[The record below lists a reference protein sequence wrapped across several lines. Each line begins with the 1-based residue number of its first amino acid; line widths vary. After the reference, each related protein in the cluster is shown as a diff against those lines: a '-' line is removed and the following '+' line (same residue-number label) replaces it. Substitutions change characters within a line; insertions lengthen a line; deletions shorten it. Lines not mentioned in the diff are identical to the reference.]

1 MKILSSP
8 QIKDLDKYT
17 IDNEPISSLDL
28 MERAARK
35 MVETFINDYQS
46 TSWHKYIFCGPGN
59 NGGDGLA
66 IARMLSED
74 GHLVKVYLIPGERS
88 ADCQTNL
95 ERLVNSGKVDI
106 ETLQDIR
113 QLPEFNSTDV
123 IIDAIYGSG
132 LNKVLNGLTEQLIIK
147 LNQSKGI
154 KISIDIP
161 SGLFAD
167 HHTEGLAFEADR
179 VYTFQLPK
187 LAFLLP
193 ENSRYVKR
201 FKVLDIRLSA
211 DFINQI
217 HSNHFF
223 LEKKDVQVLFHP
235 RQKFDHKGTFGHA
248 LIIAGSY
255 GKMGA
260 AILSAKAALKSGCGL
275 VSAHI
280 PSCGYSA
287 FQSAFPEAMCST
299 DSYEFSWSKAIK
311 HADGFDAVGIGP
323 GIGTESHTLSALA
336 KTLKHLK
343 KPVILD
349 ADAINLLAKHPDIW
363 KYIPENSILT
373 PHPGEFK
380 RLVGDWKN
388 DFDRLE
394 KQKKLSITKKIIIIL
409 KGAHSSISDPE
420 GNIYFNST
428 GNSGMATAG
437 SGDVLTGILTG
448 LLAQGYGSLP
458 TALLA
463 VYLHGLAGN
472 YALDEQSKES
482 LIASDIIDNL
492 GKAFKF
498 IRL

>member
-1 MKILSSP
+1 MKILSSL
-8 QIKDLDKYT
+8 QIKAADKYT
-17 IDNEPISSLDL
+17 IKNESISSLDL
-28 MERAARK
+28 MERAAHK
-35 MVETFINDYQS
+35 VVETFINDYQS
-46 TSWHKYIFCGPGN
+46 TSWVKHIFCGPGN

-74 GHLVKVYLIPGERS
+74 GHPVKVYLIPGERS
-88 ADCQTNL
+88 EDCQANL
-95 ERLVNSGKVDI
+95 ERLMNGGKVAI
-106 ETLQDIR
+106 ETLQDIDL
-113 QLPEFNSTDV
+113 LPEFISTDV
-123 IIDAIYGSG
+123 LIDAIFGSG
-132 LNKVLNGLTEQLIIK
+132 LNKSLNGLCEELIIR

-167 HHTEGLAFEADR
+167 HHTEGIAFEADR

-201 FKVLDIRLSA
+201 FKVLDIRLSTE
-211 DFINQI
+211 FIDQV
-217 HSNHFF
+217 HTNHFF
-223 LEKKDVQVLFHP
+223 IEKKDVQDIFNP
-235 RQKFDHKGTFGHA
+235 RQKFVHKGTFGHA

-260 AILSAKAALKSGCGL
+260 AILSAKAALRAGCGL
-275 VSAHI
+275 VTAHI

-299 DSYEFSWSKAIK
+299 DSYEFSWSKALK
-311 HADGFDAVGIGP
+311 HADDFDAVGIGP
-323 GIGTESHTLSALA
+323 GIGNENHTLSALA

-363 KYIPENSILT
+363 NYIPENSILT

-380 RLVGDWKN
+380 RLLGDWKD

-394 KQKKLSITKKIIIIL
+394 KQKRLSISRKVTVIL
-409 KGAHSSISDPE
+409 KGAHTSISDPM

-448 LLAQGYGSLP
+448 LLAQGYGSLQA
-458 TALLA
+458 ALLG

-472 YALDEQSKES
+472 HALDGQSKES
-482 LIASDIIDNL
+482 LIASDIIENM

-498 IRL
+498 IRI